1 MAYVPTQPPPTP
13 RHPADPDPAPATK
26 AKAVFA
32 LGVVALLT
40 GPFIGG
46 VIPAVIAL
54 LLAREVRADLYAAKG
69 FLVGTRRY
77 ERGIT
82 LAWTGIVLA
91 LTTIVI
97 GVVRG
102 LYLWALTGGID
113 FDPNV
118 Q

>member
-1 MAYVPTQPPPTP
+1 MALVPAVPPPAP
-13 RHPADPDPAPATK
+13 RHPADPDPARASKAT
-26 AKAVFA
+26 AVFA

-40 GPFIGG
+40 GPFVGG
-46 VIPAVIAL
+46 LIPAVIGL
-54 LLAREVRADLYAAKG
+54 LLAREVRTDLHAAQG

-77 ERGIT
+77 ERGVT

-97 GVVRG
+97 AIVRG
-102 LYLWALTGGID
+102 LYLWALTRGVD
-113 FDPNV
+113 FDATV